1 MIAGEGP
8 MQESRFP
15 ESKHPAR
22 SSCRGSI
29 RHVGRRADGKRGTR
43 GGRPALHLGI
53 DGPVVVCCGRGNN
66 GGDGFVVAR
75 HLDLRGYAVRVLL
88 LAEPGELQGDA
99 AVNFHV
105 LQRANVPIH
114 RPAVADLDF
123 ELADAAWT
131 IDCLLGT
138 GNRGEPRPP
147 LDAAIE
153 RINAGHSM
161 LAVDVPSGLDCD
173 TGQPAQAYIHTWRA

>member
-1 MIAGEGP
+1 MTPVTI
-8 MQESRFP
+8 SR
-15 ESKHPAR
+15 EQAR
-22 SSCRGSI
+22 QLD
-29 RHVGRRADGKRGTR
+29 RRAVEDYGMASVVLMENAGRGV
-43 GGRPALHLGI
+43 ADQLCQLGI
-53 DGPVVVCCGRGNN
+53 LGPVVVCCGRGNN

-105 LQRANVPIH
+105 LQQANVPIH
-114 RPAVADLDF
+114 RPAVADLDR

-138 GNRGEPRPP
+138 GARGEPRPP

-153 RINAGHSM
+153 RINARRARV
-161 LAVDVPSGLDCD
+161 LAVDVPSGLD
-173 TGQPAQAYIHTWRA
+173 